1 MKDSFFLICTKN
13 GARRMAKGRPTKWQ
27 PRKLPALAA
36 GEYAVLLS
44 VEIPDSTF
52 APRPTPEATIRIPE
66 SAVIA
71 PPVEV
76 EVLEPPVQDV
86 EVTE

>member
-1 MKDSFFLICTKN
+1 MKDSFFLICT
-13 GARRMAKGRPTKWQ
+13 AKGVNRLTKGKHHPWQ
-27 PRKLPALAA
+27 TPKLPALAA